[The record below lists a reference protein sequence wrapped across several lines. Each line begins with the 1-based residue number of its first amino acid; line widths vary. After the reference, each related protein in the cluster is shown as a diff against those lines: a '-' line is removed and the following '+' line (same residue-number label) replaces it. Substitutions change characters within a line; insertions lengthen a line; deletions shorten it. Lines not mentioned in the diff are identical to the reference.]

1 MEKKMYVNCMYK
13 IEVRLLK
20 CIVMFILLNV
30 IWYYCVKFGDNLN
43 GWYKLNDKSRWV
55 YKCLFIFWRI
65 FLNDL
70 VFVLNFI
77 ICFRNV
83 SLLWVLD
90 IFVLLNLNELGLD
103 FNLYFII
110 KLYDIKMV
118 ESDLIVKI
126 FVICRVFFVCVVLIV
141 LYVFKKNFKRINGI
155 VLVYVLN
162 RVVLFFNK
170 VIKG

>member
-1 MEKKMYVNCMYK
+1 M
-13 IEVRLLK
+13 
-20 CIVMFILLNV
+20 
-30 IWYYCVKFGDNLN
+30 
-43 GWYKLNDKSRWV
+43 
-55 YKCLFIFWRI
+55 
-65 FLNDL
+65 
-70 VFVLNFI
+70 
-77 ICFRNV
+77 
-83 SLLWVLD
+83 
-90 IFVLLNLNELGLD
+90 LLNLNELGLD